1 MEQAFLPS
9 SSGDGC
15 GERPRRAAQRQ
26 TRSRGPRQPEPS
38 GDATRGHSSA
48 AAGGQVPHHD
58 DARG

>member
-9 SSGDGC
+9 SSGDGR
-15 GERPRRAAQRQ
+15 GERRSVT

>member
-15 GERPRRAAQRQ
+15 GERRSVT

-38 GDATRGHSSA
+38 GDATRGHNSA

-58 DARG
+58 ARG